1 MSHFTDQELVIRY
14 RAGREEALV
23 ELIQRFSASLY
34 RFIWRLIGD
43 ASMAEDLVQE
53 TFLKV
58 WKHLSSFREQESFK
72 AWIFS
77 IARHLSIDYL
87 RKKKMMV
94 FSAMGEEE
102 DVIADTI
109 ADERPLILADLEQQ
123 EVKFAIQEAL
133 EQLSPPAK
141 MVVLLHD
148 EEELTFEE
156 IAQVTAEPMN
166 TVKSRYRRA
175 LQNMRVYLESKSAN
189 SAPKS

>member
-43 ASMAEDLVQE
+43 SSMAEDLVQE

-102 DVIADTI
+102 DAIADTI

-189 SAPKS
+189 VAPKF